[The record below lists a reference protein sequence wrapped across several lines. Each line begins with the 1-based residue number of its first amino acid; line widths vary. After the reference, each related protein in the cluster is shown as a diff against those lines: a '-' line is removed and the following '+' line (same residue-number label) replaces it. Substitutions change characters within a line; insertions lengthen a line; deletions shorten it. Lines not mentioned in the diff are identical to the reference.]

1 MTLYVPFATAAHRI
15 ILAITTLALALAA
28 VLTGTLTAAPAGATT
43 AEDSLTARLN
53 GARSD
58 QGLPGLATR
67 SDLVAVAR
75 AQATRMADSGTLY
88 HNPNLATDV
97 INWRWVG
104 ENVGYGPDVQTVHVA
119 FMSSDAHRA
128 NILDTDYTEVGVG
141 VVERGDRVW
150 VAEVFRR
157 PQTTTTSSSGSSAG
171 STTSIP
177 SSGASPTLATFHHT
191 LRYGSTG
198 ASVRRVQDRLHLR
211 QTGFYGTYTK
221 AAVSRFQ
228 KAQGWAGRG
237 NVGHL
242 TWSRL
247 F

>member
-1 MTLYVPFATAAHRI
+1 MTLYVPLATTAHRI
-15 ILAITTLALALAA
+15 TLALTTLALALAA
-28 VLTGTLTAAPAGATT
+28 VLTGALTAAPAGATT

-58 QGLPGLATR
+58 HGLPSLATR

-88 HNPNLATDV
+88 HNPNLTTDV
-97 INWRWVG
+97 TNWRWVG

-119 FMSSDAHRA
+119 FMNSDGHRA

-157 PQTTTTSSSGSSAG
+157 PQTVTTSSTG
-171 STTSIP
+171 TT
-177 SSGASPTLATFHHT
+177 TLATFHHT

-198 ASVRRVQDRLHLR
+198 AAVKRVQGRLHLR

-237 NVGHL
+237 NVGRR

>member
-1 MTLYVPFATAAHRI
+1 VPFVTTAHRI
-15 ILAITTLALALAA
+15 TLALTTLALALTA
-28 VLTGTLTAAPAGATT
+28 VLTGAVIASPASATT
-43 AEDSLTARLN
+43 TEDSLTARLN

-58 QGLPGLATR
+58 QGLPSLTPR

-88 HNPNLATDV
+88 HNPNLTTDV
-97 INWRWVG
+97 TNWRWVG
-104 ENVGYGPDVQTVHVA
+104 ENVGYAPDVQTVHVA
-119 FMSSDAHRA
+119 FMNSDAHRA
-128 NILDTDYTEVGVG
+128 NILDTDFTEVGVG

-157 PQTTTTSSSGSSAG
+157 PQTITTSSSRT
-171 STTSIP
+171 STA
-177 SSGASPTLATFHHT
+177 GASPTLATVHHT

-198 ASVRRVQDRLHLR
+198 AAVRRVQGRLHLR
-211 QTGFYGTYTK
+211 QNGIYGTSTK

-228 KAQGWAGRG
+228 KRLGWAGRG
-237 NVGHL
+237 NVGPG
-242 TWSRL
+242 TWARL

>member
-1 MTLYVPFATAAHRI
+1 VPFVTTAHRI
-15 ILAITTLALALAA
+15 TLALTTLALALTA
-28 VLTGTLTAAPAGATT
+28 VLTGAVIASPASATT
-43 AEDSLTARLN
+43 TEDSLTARLN

-58 QGLPGLATR
+58 QGLPSLTTR

-88 HNPNLATDV
+88 HNPNLTTDV
-97 INWRWVG
+97 TNWRWVG
-104 ENVGYGPDVQTVHVA
+104 ENVGYAPDVQTVHVA
-119 FMSSDAHRA
+119 FMNSDAHRA
-128 NILDTDYTEVGVG
+128 NILDTDFTEVGVG

-157 PQTTTTSSSGSSAG
+157 PQTVTTSSS
-171 STTSIP
+171 TTR
-177 SSGASPTLATFHHT
+177 SGTTTLAAFHHT

-198 ASVRRVQDRLHLR
+198 AAVRRVQGRLHLR

-228 KAQGWAGRG
+228 KSLGWAGRG
-237 NVGHL
+237 NVGPG

>member
-1 MTLYVPFATAAHRI
+1 MTLYVPLATTAHRI
-15 ILAITTLALALAA
+15 TLAVTTLALALAA

-58 QGLPGLATR
+58 QGLPSLAPR

-88 HNPNLATDV
+88 HNPNLTTDV
-97 INWRWVG
+97 ANWRWVG

-119 FMSSDAHRA
+119 FMNSDAHRA
-128 NILDTDYTEVGVG
+128 NILDTDFTEVGIG

-157 PQTTTTSSSGSSAG
+157 PETVTTSSSGSS
-171 STTSIP
+171 TR

-198 ASVRRVQDRLHLR
+198 ASVRRVQGRLHLR

-228 KAQGWAGRG
+228 KHLGWAGRG
-237 NVGHL
+237 NVGPG

>member
-1 MTLYVPFATAAHRI
+1 MTLYVPLATTAHRI
-15 ILAITTLALALAA
+15 TLALTTLALALAA
-28 VLTGTLTAAPAGATT
+28 VLTGALTAAPAGATT

-58 QGLPGLATR
+58 QGLPSLATR

-88 HNPNLATDV
+88 HNPNLTTDV
-97 INWRWVG
+97 TNWRWVG

-119 FMSSDAHRA
+119 FMNSDAHRA
-128 NILDTDYTEVGVG
+128 NILDTDYTEVGIG

-157 PQTTTTSSSGSSAG
+157 PQTVTTSPSSSTSGSR
-171 STTSIP
+171 T
-177 SSGASPTLATFHHT
+177 TLATFHHT

-198 ASVRRVQDRLHLR
+198 DSVRRVQGRLHLR

-237 NVGHL
+237 NVGPR

>member
-1 MTLYVPFATAAHRI
+1 MTLYVPLATTAHRI
-15 ILAITTLALALAA
+15 TLALTTLALALTA
-28 VLTGTLTAAPAGATT
+28 VLTGALTAAPAGATT

-58 QGLPGLATR
+58 HGVPSLATR

-88 HNPNLATDV
+88 HNPNLTTDV
-97 INWRWVG
+97 TNWRWVG

-119 FMSSDAHRA
+119 FMNSDGHRA

-157 PQTTTTSSSGSSAG
+157 PQTVTTSSSTSGSG
-171 STTSIP
+171 T
-177 SSGASPTLATFHHT
+177 TLAAFHHT

-198 ASVRRVQDRLHLR
+198 DAVRRVQGRLHLR

-237 NVGHL
+237 NVGPR

>member
-1 MTLYVPFATAAHRI
+1 VPLANTAHRI
-15 ILAITTLALALAA
+15 TLALTTLALALAA
-28 VLTGTLTAAPAGATT
+28 VLTGALTAAPAGATT

-58 QGLPGLATR
+58 QGLPSLATR

-88 HNPNLATDV
+88 HNPNLTTDV
-97 INWRWVG
+97 TNWRAVG
-104 ENVGYGPDVQTVHVA
+104 ENVGYGPDVQSVHVA
-119 FMSSDAHRA
+119 FMNSDGHRA

-157 PQTTTTSSSGSSAG
+157 PQTVTTSSSG
-171 STTSIP
+171 T
-177 SSGASPTLATFHHT
+177 TLATFHHT

-198 ASVRRVQDRLHLR
+198 AAVKRVQGRLHLR
-211 QTGFYGTYTK
+211 QTGFYGTHTK

-237 NVGHL
+237 NVGRR

>member
-1 MTLYVPFATAAHRI
+1 MTLYVPLATTAHRI
-15 ILAITTLALALAA
+15 TLAVTTLALALAA

-58 QGLPGLATR
+58 QGLPSLATR

-88 HNPNLATDV
+88 HNPNLTTDV
-97 INWRWVG
+97 ANWRWVG

-119 FMSSDAHRA
+119 FMNSDAHRA

-157 PQTTTTSSSGSSAG
+157 PQTVTTSSTSGSG
-171 STTSIP
+171 T
-177 SSGASPTLATFHHT
+177 TLAAFHHT

-198 ASVRRVQDRLHLR
+198 DAVRRVQGRLHLR

-237 NVGHL
+237 NVGRL

>member
-1 MTLYVPFATAAHRI
+1 MTLYVPLATTAHRI
-15 ILAITTLALALAA
+15 TLAVTTLALALAA

-58 QGLPGLATR
+58 QGLPSLAPR

-88 HNPNLATDV
+88 HNPNLTTDV
-97 INWRWVG
+97 ANWRWVG

-119 FMSSDAHRA
+119 FMNSDAHRA
-128 NILDTDYTEVGVG
+128 NILDTDFTEVGVG

-157 PQTTTTSSSGSSAG
+157 PETVTTSSSGSS
-171 STTSIP
+171 TR

-198 ASVRRVQDRLHLR
+198 ASVRRVQGRLHLR

-228 KAQGWAGRG
+228 KHLGWAGRG
-237 NVGHL
+237 NVGPG

>member
-1 MTLYVPFATAAHRI
+1 MTLFVQLATTAHRI
-15 ILAITTLALALAA
+15 TLALTTLALALAA
-28 VLTGTLTAAPAGATT
+28 VLTGALTAAPAGANT

-53 GARSD
+53 GARAD
-58 QGLPGLATR
+58 RGLPSLATR
-67 SDLVAVAR
+67 SDLVTVAR

-88 HNPNLATDV
+88 HNPNLTTDV
-97 INWRWVG
+97 TNWRWVG

-119 FMSSDAHRA
+119 FMNSDGHRA

-157 PQTTTTSSSGSSAG
+157 PQTVTTSSSSTSGSG
-171 STTSIP
+171 T
-177 SSGASPTLATFHHT
+177 TLAAFHHT

-198 ASVRRVQDRLHLR
+198 DSVRRVQGRLHLR

-237 NVGHL
+237 NVGPR

>member
-1 MTLYVPFATAAHRI
+1 MTLYVPLATTAHRI
-15 ILAITTLALALAA
+15 TLALTTLALALTA
-28 VLTGTLTAAPAGATT
+28 VLTGALTAAPAGATT

-58 QGLPGLATR
+58 HGVPSLATR

-88 HNPNLATDV
+88 HNPNLTTDV
-97 INWRWVG
+97 TNWRWVG

-119 FMSSDAHRA
+119 FMNSDGHRA

-157 PQTTTTSSSGSSAG
+157 PQTVTTSSA
-171 STTSIP
+171 
-177 SSGASPTLATFHHT
+177 SSGTTLATFHHT

-198 ASVRRVQDRLHLR
+198 DAVRRVQGRLHLR

-237 NVGHL
+237 NVGPR

>member
-1 MTLYVPFATAAHRI
+1 MTLYVPLATTAHRI
-15 ILAITTLALALAA
+15 TLALTTLALALAA
-28 VLTGTLTAAPAGATT
+28 VLTGALTAAPAGATT

-58 QGLPGLATR
+58 QGLPNLATR

-88 HNPNLATDV
+88 HNPNLTTDV
-97 INWRWVG
+97 TNWRWVG

-119 FMSSDAHRA
+119 FMNSDAHRA
-128 NILDTDYTEVGVG
+128 NILDTDYTEVGIG

-157 PQTTTTSSSGSSAG
+157 PQTVTTSSSGSST
-171 STTSIP
+171 STST
-177 SSGASPTLATFHHT
+177 SGASPTLATFHHT

-198 ASVRRVQDRLHLR
+198 AAVKRVQGRLHLS

-237 NVGHL
+237 NVGPR

>member
-1 MTLYVPFATAAHRI
+1 MTLYVPLATTAHRI
-15 ILAITTLALALAA
+15 ILAVTTLALALAA

-58 QGLPGLATR
+58 QGLPSLAPR

-88 HNPNLATDV
+88 HNPNLTTDV
-97 INWRWVG
+97 ANWRWVG

-119 FMSSDAHRA
+119 FMNSDAHRA
-128 NILDTDYTEVGVG
+128 NILDTDFTEVGIG

-157 PQTTTTSSSGSSAG
+157 PETVTTSSSGSS
-171 STTSIP
+171 TR

-198 ASVRRVQDRLHLR
+198 ASVRRVQGRLHLR

-228 KAQGWAGRG
+228 KHLGWAGRG
-237 NVGHL
+237 NVGPG

>member
-1 MTLYVPFATAAHRI
+1 MTLFVPFATTAHRI
-15 ILAITTLALALAA
+15 TLALTSLALALAA
-28 VLTGTLTAAPAGATT
+28 VLTGALTAAPAGATT

-58 QGLPGLATR
+58 QGLPSLATR

-88 HNPNLATDV
+88 HNPNLTTDV
-97 INWRWVG
+97 TNWRWVG

-119 FMSSDAHRA
+119 FMNSDDHRA
-128 NILDTDYTEVGVG
+128 NILDTDYTQVGVG

-157 PQTTTTSSSGSSAG
+157 PQTVTTTSSTG
-171 STTSIP
+171 ST
-177 SSGASPTLATFHHT
+177 TLATFHHT

-198 ASVRRVQDRLHLR
+198 DAVRRVQGRLHLR

-237 NVGHL
+237 NVGPR

>member
-1 MTLYVPFATAAHRI
+1 VPFVTTAHRI
-15 ILAITTLALALAA
+15 TLALTTLALALTA
-28 VLTGTLTAAPAGATT
+28 VLTGAVIASPASATT
-43 AEDSLTARLN
+43 TEDSLTARLN

-58 QGLPGLATR
+58 QGLPSLTPR

-88 HNPNLATDV
+88 HNPNLTTDV
-97 INWRWVG
+97 TNWRWVG
-104 ENVGYGPDVQTVHVA
+104 ENVGYAPDVQTVHVA
-119 FMSSDAHRA
+119 FMNSDAHRA
-128 NILDTDYTEVGVG
+128 NILDTDFTEVGVG

-157 PQTTTTSSSGSSAG
+157 PQTVTTSSS
-171 STTSIP
+171 TTR
-177 SSGASPTLATFHHT
+177 SGTTTLAAFHHT

-198 ASVRRVQDRLHLR
+198 AAVRRVQGRLHLR

-228 KAQGWAGRG
+228 KSLGWAGRG
-237 NVGHL
+237 NVGPG

>member
-1 MTLYVPFATAAHRI
+1 MTLFVPLATTAHRI
-15 ILAITTLALALAA
+15 TLALTTLALALAA
-28 VLTGTLTAAPAGATT
+28 VLTGALTAAPAGATT

-58 QGLPGLATR
+58 RGLPSLATR

-88 HNPNLATDV
+88 HNPNLTTDV
-97 INWRWVG
+97 TNWRWVG

-119 FMSSDAHRA
+119 FMNSDGHRA
-128 NILDTDYTEVGVG
+128 NILDTDYTQVGVG

-157 PQTTTTSSSGSSAG
+157 PQTVTTSSTG
-171 STTSIP
+171 TT
-177 SSGASPTLATFHHT
+177 TLATFHHT

-198 ASVRRVQDRLHLR
+198 AAVKRVQGRLHLR

-237 NVGHL
+237 NVGPR

>member
-1 MTLYVPFATAAHRI
+1 MTLYVPLATTAHRI
-15 ILAITTLALALAA
+15 TLALTTLALALAA
-28 VLTGTLTAAPAGATT
+28 VLTGALTAAPAGATT

-58 QGLPGLATR
+58 QGLPSLATR
-67 SDLVAVAR
+67 ADLVAVAR

-97 INWRWVG
+97 TNWRWVG

-119 FMSSDAHRA
+119 FMNSDAHRA

-157 PQTTTTSSSGSSAG
+157 PQTVTTSSSGSS
-171 STTSIP
+171 TS
-177 SSGASPTLATFHHT
+177 GTSPTLATFHHT

-198 ASVRRVQDRLHLR
+198 ASVRRVQGRLHLR

-237 NVGHL
+237 NVGRR

>member
-1 MTLYVPFATAAHRI
+1 MTLFVPFATTAHRI
-15 ILAITTLALALAA
+15 TLALTTLALALTA
-28 VLTGTLTAAPAGATT
+28 VLTGALTAAPAGATT

-58 QGLPGLATR
+58 HGVPSLATR

-88 HNPNLATDV
+88 HNPNLTTDV
-97 INWRWVG
+97 TNWRWVG

-119 FMSSDAHRA
+119 FMNSDGHRA

-157 PQTTTTSSSGSSAG
+157 PQTVTTSSTSGSG
-171 STTSIP
+171 T
-177 SSGASPTLATFHHT
+177 TLASFHHT

-198 ASVRRVQDRLHLR
+198 AAVKRVQGRLHLR

-237 NVGHL
+237 NVGRR

>member
-1 MTLYVPFATAAHRI
+1 MTLYVPLATTAHRI
-15 ILAITTLALALAA
+15 ILALTTLALALAA
-28 VLTGTLTAAPAGATT
+28 VLTGALTAAPAGATT

-58 QGLPGLATR
+58 QGLPSLATR

-88 HNPNLATDV
+88 HNPNLTTDV
-97 INWRWVG
+97 TNWRWVG

-119 FMSSDAHRA
+119 FMNSDGHRA
-128 NILDTDYTEVGVG
+128 NILDTDYTQVGVG

-157 PQTTTTSSSGSSAG
+157 PQTVTTSSTG
-171 STTSIP
+171 TTP
-177 SSGASPTLATFHHT
+177 LATFHHT

-198 ASVRRVQDRLHLR
+198 DAVRRVQGRLHLR

-237 NVGHL
+237 NVGPR

>member
-1 MTLYVPFATAAHRI
+1 MTLYVPLATTAHRI
-15 ILAITTLALALAA
+15 TLAVTTLALALAA

-58 QGLPGLATR
+58 HGLPGLATR

-88 HNPNLATDV
+88 HNPNLTTDV
-97 INWRWVG
+97 ANWRWVG

-119 FMSSDAHRA
+119 FMNSDAHRA
-128 NILDTDYTEVGVG
+128 NILDTDFTEVGIG

-157 PQTTTTSSSGSSAG
+157 PETVTTSSSGSS
-171 STTSIP
+171 TR

-198 ASVRRVQDRLHLR
+198 ASVRRVQGRLHLR
-211 QTGFYGTYTK
+211 QTGFYGTYTR

-228 KAQGWAGRG
+228 KHLGWAGRG
-237 NVGHL
+237 NVGPG

>member
-1 MTLYVPFATAAHRI
+1 MTLFVPFATTAHRI
-15 ILAITTLALALAA
+15 TLALTSLALALAA
-28 VLTGTLTAAPAGATT
+28 VLTGALTAAPASATT

-58 QGLPGLATR
+58 QGLPSLATR

-88 HNPNLATDV
+88 HNPNLTTDV
-97 INWRWVG
+97 TNWRWVG

-119 FMSSDAHRA
+119 FMNSDGHRA

-157 PQTTTTSSSGSSAG
+157 PQTVTTSTSGSG
-171 STTSIP
+171 T
-177 SSGASPTLATFHHT
+177 TLAAFHHT

-198 ASVRRVQDRLHLR
+198 DAVRRVQGRLHLR

-228 KAQGWAGRG
+228 KTQGWAGRG
-237 NVGHL
+237 NVGPR

>member
-1 MTLYVPFATAAHRI
+1 MTLYVPLATTAHRI
-15 ILAITTLALALAA
+15 TLALTTLALALAA
-28 VLTGTLTAAPAGATT
+28 VLTGTLTATPAGATT

-58 QGLPGLATR
+58 QGLPSLATR

-88 HNPNLATDV
+88 HNPNLTTDV
-97 INWRWVG
+97 TNWRWVG

-119 FMSSDAHRA
+119 FMNSDGHRA
-128 NILDTDYTEVGVG
+128 NILDTDYTQVGVG

-157 PQTTTTSSSGSSAG
+157 PQTVTTTSSTG
-171 STTSIP
+171 ST
-177 SSGASPTLATFHHT
+177 TLATFHHT

-198 ASVRRVQDRLHLR
+198 AAVKRVQGRLHLR

-228 KAQGWAGRG
+228 KTQGWAGRG
-237 NVGHL
+237 NVGPR

>member
-1 MTLYVPFATAAHRI
+1 MTLYVPLATTAHRI
-15 ILAITTLALALAA
+15 TLALTTLALALAA

-58 QGLPGLATR
+58 HGLPSLATR

-88 HNPNLATDV
+88 HNPNLTTDV
-97 INWRWVG
+97 TNWRWVG

-119 FMSSDAHRA
+119 FMNSDGHRA

-157 PQTTTTSSSGSSAG
+157 PQTVTTSTSGSG
-171 STTSIP
+171 T
-177 SSGASPTLATFHHT
+177 TLAAFHHT

-198 ASVRRVQDRLHLR
+198 DAVRRVQGRLHLR

-237 NVGHL
+237 NVGRR

>member
-1 MTLYVPFATAAHRI
+1 VPFVTTAHRI
-15 ILAITTLALALAA
+15 TLALTTLALALTA
-28 VLTGTLTAAPAGATT
+28 VLTGAVIASPASATT
-43 AEDSLTARLN
+43 TEDSLTARLN

-58 QGLPGLATR
+58 QGLPSLTPR

-88 HNPNLATDV
+88 HNPNLTTDV
-97 INWRWVG
+97 TNWRWVG
-104 ENVGYGPDVQTVHVA
+104 ENVGYAPDVQTVHVA
-119 FMSSDAHRA
+119 FMNSDAHRA
-128 NILDTDYTEVGVG
+128 NILDTDFTEVGVG

-157 PQTTTTSSSGSSAG
+157 PQTVTTSSS
-171 STTSIP
+171 TTR
-177 SSGASPTLATFHHT
+177 SGTTTLAAFYHT

-198 ASVRRVQDRLHLR
+198 AAVRRVQGRLHLR

-228 KAQGWAGRG
+228 KSLGWAGRG
-237 NVGHL
+237 NVGPG

>member
-1 MTLYVPFATAAHRI
+1 MTLYVPLATTAAHRI
-15 ILAITTLALALAA
+15 TLAVTTLALALAA

-58 QGLPGLATR
+58 RGLPSLATR

-88 HNPNLATDV
+88 HNPNLTTDV
-97 INWRWVG
+97 TNWRWVG

-119 FMSSDAHRA
+119 FMNSDAHRA

-157 PQTTTTSSSGSSAG
+157 PQTVTTS
-171 STTSIP
+171 

-198 ASVRRVQDRLHLR
+198 ASVRRVQGRLHLR
-211 QTGFYGTYTK
+211 QTGFYGTHTK

-237 NVGHL
+237 NVGRR

>member
-1 MTLYVPFATAAHRI
+1 MTLYVPLATTAHRI
-15 ILAITTLALALAA
+15 TLALTSLALALAA
-28 VLTGTLTAAPAGATT
+28 VLTGALTAAPAGATT

-58 QGLPGLATR
+58 HGLPSLATR

-88 HNPNLATDV
+88 HNPNLTTDV
-97 INWRWVG
+97 TNWRWVG

-119 FMSSDAHRA
+119 FMNSDGHRA

-157 PQTTTTSSSGSSAG
+157 PQTVTTSTSGSG
-171 STTSIP
+171 T
-177 SSGASPTLATFHHT
+177 TLAAFHHT

-198 ASVRRVQDRLHLR
+198 DAVRRVQGRLHLR

-237 NVGHL
+237 NVGPR